1 MHIIEEKWNEILE
14 YVKEEH
20 AISDVSFKTWLR
32 PLKIQEVEDNAVTI
46 LVPSEQMG
54 IEYISRRFQLPI
66 KAAIGD
72 LTGLDC
78 EIFFVL
84 PGDAE
89 KESVERQARHLS
101 LLSGLNP
108 RYTFDTFVVGDNN
121 RMAHAASL
129 AVAEMPGTVY
139 NPLFIYGGAGL
150 GKTHLISSIAHF
162 ILLNHPELRII
173 YVPSETFTNEVIEA
187 VRNGSSAVLSKMR
200 DKYRTVDVLLIDDIQ
215 FIINKTSTQAEFFET
230 FNILK
235 EADKQIILTSDRPPK
250 EMEEL
255 DERFRSRFISG
266 LMVDIQRPDF
276 ETRMAILRKKQERD
290 CSNVDDAV
298 LQYIANNIRSNIRE
312 LEGSLTKVIAMG
324 KLEGRE
330 ITEDLAKEALADIIT
345 SNKKIVVTP
354 EYIIEVVADQY
365 GISPDDIKSSV
376 KARRFS
382 YPRQIVMYLCRT
394 LLGSNQQAIADAIG
408 IKNHTTVIYG
418 VDKIESDMEKD
429 PALADTIEQ
438 LKKKINPQ
446 N

>member
-89 KESVERQARHLS
+89 KEIAEKQARQLS
-101 LLSGLNP
+101 LSSGLNP

-162 ILLNHPELRII
+162 ILQNHPELRII

-276 ETRMAILRKKQERD
+276 
-290 CSNVDDAV
+290 
-298 LQYIANNIRSNIRE
+298 
-312 LEGSLTKVIAMG
+312 
-324 KLEGRE
+324 
-330 ITEDLAKEALADIIT
+330 
-345 SNKKIVVTP
+345 
-354 EYIIEVVADQY
+354 
-365 GISPDDIKSSV
+365 
-376 KARRFS
+376 
-382 YPRQIVMYLCRT
+382 
-394 LLGSNQQAIADAIG
+394 
-408 IKNHTTVIYG
+408 
-418 VDKIESDMEKD
+418 
-429 PALADTIEQ
+429 
-438 LKKKINPQ
+438 
-446 N
+446 